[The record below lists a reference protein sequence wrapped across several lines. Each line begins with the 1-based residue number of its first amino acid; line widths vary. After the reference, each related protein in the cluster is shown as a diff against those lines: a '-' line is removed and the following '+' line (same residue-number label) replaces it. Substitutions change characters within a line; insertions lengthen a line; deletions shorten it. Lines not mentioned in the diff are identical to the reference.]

1 MLCLQVNV
9 SGVWPCGTL
18 WPSVCFVQKLPVG
31 SWLLSDA
38 SPPPAAR
45 TVCTQMIHL
54 SRFGFKTAKNIHE
67 CKRLKDKMSP
77 LSSLVHLRDI
87 KSSLLWC
94 ADLYLVHLLQSGIFY
109 WGNKEHF
116 LQEEILFFVSCDHFL
131 QDKMFL
137 SRHFT
142 QDFSLMGEK
151 QKIVSP
157 HMIKNIVCWK
167 IQNTKYFSRKK
178 LIKNTFSGGNFCW
191 EWAFLNVLG
200 KK

>member
-1 MLCLQVNV
+1 MFQVFHLVELFGLQSVLCRSFLSAPDCFLTLHLLQLLVQ
-9 SGVWPCGTL
+9 SAHRLFIYHALGSKLQKTST
-18 WPSVCFVQKLPVG
+18 SV
-31 SWLLSDA
+31 
-38 SPPPAAR
+38 
-45 TVCTQMIHL
+45 
-54 SRFGFKTAKNIHE
+54 
-67 CKRLKDKMSP
+67 KRLKDKMSP
-77 LSSLVHLRDI
+77 LSSLVHLRNI

-109 WGNKEHF
+109 WGNKKHF

-167 IQNTKYFSRKK
+167 KIQNTKYFSQG
-178 LIKNTFSGGNFCW
+178 KN
-191 EWAFLNVLG
+191 
-200 KK
+200 

>member
-9 SGVWPCGTL
+9 SGVSPCGTL

-45 TVCTQMIHL
+45 TVCTQIIHL
-54 SRFGFKTAKNIHE
+54 SRFGFKTAKNIDE

-77 LSSLVHLRDI
+77 LSSLVHLRNI

-109 WGNKEHF
+109 WGNKKHF

-137 SRHFT
+137 SRDFT

-151 QKIVSP
+151 EKIVSP

-167 IQNTKYFSRKK
+167 IQNTKYFSKG
-178 LIKNTFSGGNFCW
+178 KN
-191 EWAFLNVLG
+191 
-200 KK
+200 